1 MLRERVSK
9 SWIPKSQT
17 RGTPFLPSRAR
28 VQNPSSGK
36 LKTRHHRLAHQS
48 MALEV
53 EVSEATLQIERRLL
67 HSTLQQC
74 NVYRQEFNWL
84 YTAPEGGGQLKTQQP
99 SKAPSTSAQKRA
111 ISFGHRTKRSGHEKI
126 SKRHIHFMII
136 IIHLHKKHMD
146 INCCTLSLICLWNMN
161 YLGKRGLISNRALTW
176 NV

>member
-1 MLRERVSK
+1 MSSQVSNL
-9 SWIPKSQT
+9 
-17 RGTPFLPSRAR
+17 FLPKLPCTRLQSVIGMMFVLYVPVLPASCSRALTR
-28 VQNPSSGK
+28 FHQGTSPSPRG
-36 LKTRHHRLAHQS
+36 
-48 MALEV
+48 
-53 EVSEATLQIERRLL
+53 I
-67 HSTLQQC
+67 C

-99 SKAPSTSAQKRA
+99 SKAASTSAQKRA

-126 SKRHIHFMII
+126 SKRHIRFMII

>member
-1 MLRERVSK
+1 MPQTIKAVREAK
-9 SWIPKSQT
+9 GGPT
-17 RGTPFLPSRAR
+17 RYYQDTPNKGT
-28 VQNPSSGK
+28 
-36 LKTRHHRLAHQS
+36 
-48 MALEV
+48 
-53 EVSEATLQIERRLL
+53 SEYVCMY
-67 HSTLQQC
+67 C
-74 NVYRQEFNWL
+74 NICRQEFNWL